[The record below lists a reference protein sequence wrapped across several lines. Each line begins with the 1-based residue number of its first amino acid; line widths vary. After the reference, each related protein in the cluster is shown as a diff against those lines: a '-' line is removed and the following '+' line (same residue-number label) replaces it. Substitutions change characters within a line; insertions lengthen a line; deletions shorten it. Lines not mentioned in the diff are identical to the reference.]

1 MEHSEKRRKQAE
13 MGGKWVK
20 LFYFLGRFCLTPE
33 KSETNR
39 AEIVLFFRFSY
50 ADGTCIVPTGGIG
63 KPTFKAMEWYVP
75 RGTTA
80 PCAHIAWTGQ
90 LA

>member
-1 MEHSEKRRKQAE
+1 M
-13 MGGKWVK
+13 
-20 LFYFLGRFCLTPE
+20 FCLTPE

-39 AEIVLFFRFSY
+39 AEIVLFFRFY
-50 ADGTCIVPTGGIG
+50 DADGTRIVPTEGIG
-63 KPTFKAMEWYVP
+63 KPTFKAMEWCVP

-80 PCAHIAWTGQ
+80 QRAQIAWTGQ